1 MEVADTDPPLL
12 QVRSKLLRHPLRQGR
27 DDHTLTSLDALLN
40 TSHQIVNLPRCRD
53 HRDLRIHHASRSDEL
68 LNDAVL
74 LRHLVAPWRRGD
86 IDHLPHARLKLFKG
100 ERTIIKGAR

>member
-1 MEVADTDPPLL
+1 MEVADTDPRLL
-12 QVRSKLLRHPLRQGR
+12 QVRGELLRHPLRQGR
-27 DDHTLTSLDALLN
+27 DNHTLTSLDALLD

-53 HRDLRIHHASRSDEL
+53 HRDLRIHHAGRSDEL

-74 LRHLVAPWRRGD
+74 LRHLVVSWRRGD